1 MDTLIRATCDD
12 CGDVELGTGDLLV
25 RLCQDTDSGTYVFRC
40 PRCDLAV
47 VREADRP
54 TVELLVSS
62 GVEVELWSLPAELS
76 ERHPSGEPW
85 CHDDLIDFH
94 ELLGRDDWF
103 DRLVAACRRDEH
115 RCP

>member
-1 MDTLIRATCDD
+1 MATLIRATCDD

-54 TVELLVSS
+54 IVELLVSS
-62 GVEVELWSLPAELS
+62 GVQMELWSLPSELG
-76 ERHPSGEPW
+76 EWHPTGKPW
-85 CHDDLIDFH
+85 SHDDLIDFH
-94 ELLGRDDWF
+94 ELLDRRDWF
-103 DRLVAACRRDEH
+103 DRLLAAPQRGERQ
-115 RCP
+115 CP